1 MAITVDIKHRQS
13 PVHIEYFPF
22 QTAPTLN
29 SIKTENYIK
38 VFYVGFIC
46 WDYLDH
52 YNINANSYLLMLL
65 NSILEST

>member
-1 MAITVDIKHRQS
+1 MLENRQLPSENQMAITVDIKHRQS

-46 WDYLDH
+46 LRLFG
-52 YNINANSYLLMLL
+52 LL
-65 NSILEST
+65 